1 MCGISNQEMELKKKE
16 KKRKVGRDGALLRNV
31 LTVLLEM
38 DAAGRIPADVS

>member
-1 MCGISNQEMELKKKE
+1 MCGISNQEMELKK

>member
-1 MCGISNQEMELKKKE
+1 MWDFQPGDGAKKK
-16 KKRKVGRDGALLRNV
+16 KKKKVGRDGALLRNV